1 MELVHKRM
9 SPLKIVCL
17 SGNSINENGFRIN
30 LQAHNDTLTTVT
42 TLQNASRTLITT
54 KTSNVTRINQLCAE
68 TRLET
73 DELVH
78 GNRTSG

>member
-1 MELVHKRM
+1 MLLVHKRM
-9 SPLKIVCL
+9 GSLKVICL
-17 SGNSINENGFRIN
+17 TENWIDANGFRIT
-30 LQAHNDTLTTVT
+30 LQAHNDTVISVT
-42 TLQNASRTLITT
+42 TLQNANRTLTT
-54 KTSNVTRINQLCAE
+54 TRTSNVTRANQLCDE